1 MARMYPEVFPG
12 KFDQGD
18 PEFVAYQT
26 LRKLSDSYVVFYS
39 KRFKGGLFGKPE
51 CEIDFIISNQRDV
64 IICLEV
70 KGGVL
75 SYDGARDRWLQNG
88 EVMDKSPDRQATEAT
103 HCLLD
108 KLSKELRNANVD
120 WALCF
125 PQCSI
130 VDGASPVGVPLN
142 RFLMNRA

>member
-1 MARMYPEVFPG
+1 MYPEVFPG

-26 LRKLSDSYVVFYS
+26 LRKLPDSYVVLYS

-64 IICLEV
+64 IICVEV

-75 SYDGARDRWLQNG
+75 SYDGARRSLATERGSNG
-88 EVMDKSPDRQATEAT
+88 EVA
-103 HCLLD
+103 
-108 KLSKELRNANVD
+108 
-120 WALCF
+120 
-125 PQCSI
+125 
-130 VDGASPVGVPLN
+130 
-142 RFLMNRA
+142 